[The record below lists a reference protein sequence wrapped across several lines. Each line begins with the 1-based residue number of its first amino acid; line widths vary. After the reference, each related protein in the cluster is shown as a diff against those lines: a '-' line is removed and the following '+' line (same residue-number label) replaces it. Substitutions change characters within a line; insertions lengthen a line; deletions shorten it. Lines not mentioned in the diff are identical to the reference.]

1 MRPSEICRM
10 PFWRPIDVM
19 QSTQVLGAQILWF
32 RAFPQVSEFLP
43 YPRGRHM
50 AGTLAETHAV
60 SSAVARWPSCLSE
73 DSRRRPRSPELV
85 SLGLGADGAS
95 CCAVC
100 GATSHRTA
108 PLTRSRSTWRRCRRR
123 PRLAVQHSFGIS
135 SAPARTVDRTSRQ
148 APGGT
153 DDPHRAPHSR
163 YRGRR
168 WKRGSDSP
176 SGRRVGSPRTAPS
189 APADETCTAAE
200 DPHTTRART

>member
-32 RAFPQVSEFLP
+32 RAFPQVSDFLP
-43 YPRGRHM
+43 YATRAAHRRNPRRF
-50 AGTLAETHAV
+50 L
-60 SSAVARWPSCLSE
+60 SRVARWPSCLSE

-135 SAPARTVDRTSRQ
+135 SAPARTVGRTSRQ

-176 SGRRVGSPRTAPS
+176 SGRRVGSARTAPS